1 MESLPCGRHPPL
13 NQTNMRNAG
22 LGGNPAVVTWTK
34 RQELEG
40 HLSSPVF
47 ETELQT
53 GRKADSGIWSLELGE
68 GASL

>member
-1 MESLPCGRHPPL
+1 MLLSPG
-13 NQTNMRNAG
+13 QSD
-22 LGGNPAVVTWTK
+22 

-47 ETELQT
+47 ETELQA

-68 GASL
+68 GAPL